1 MKFNKHVQIYKC
13 SGGIHKMTI
22 TEEYRQGK
30 TIQEIAD
37 KHNLSY
43 STIRNKLMLQL
54 SKEEWEQLKKRNR
67 QQNLKK
73 QINQSKKQN
82 TSGYFRVTKYKCK
95 TCKDGYAYVYQY
107 YGDNKLK
114 QRITRA
120 SIEKLEQ
127 AVTEKGLP
135 WLKY

>member
-1 MKFNKHVQIYKC
+1 MHKEEQP
-13 SGGIHKMTI
+13 KMTI

-30 TIQEIAD
+30 TIKEIAN

-54 SKEEWEQLKKRNR
+54 SKEEWEELKKRNR
-67 QQNLKK
+67 KQNLKK
-73 QINQSKKQN
+73 QVNQSKKQN
-82 TSGYFRVTKYKCK
+82 TSGYFRVTKYKCE

-107 YGDNKLK
+107 YNDKKEK

-120 SIEKLEQ
+120 DIKKLEQ
-127 AVTEKGLP
+127 AVKERGLP
-135 WLKY
+135 WLAY